1 MKANTMTL
9 RYGIRAA
16 VFLAALIVAG
26 GGAAAFAKEEKAS
39 CPAFKAIDP
48 DNDGTLDLNEAKAAT
63 RFKERVAPRL
73 ALIMGCNS
81 FSACASPSG

>member
-1 MKANTMTL
+1 L
-9 RYGIRAA
+9 RYGICAA
-16 VFLAALIVAG
+16 GLLAALIVAG
-26 GGAAAFAKEEKAS
+26 GDAAAFAKDAKAS

-48 DNDGTLDLNEAKAAT
+48 DNDGTLDLNEAKAAA

-73 ALIMGCNS
+73 ALIMRCNS